1 MSTHTSFSIL
11 PLTPADAEAY
21 VALRR
26 EMLLD
31 SPRSFGASPGQD
43 KGSDVEHMRIAL
55 GQAEFAVIGAFGGV
69 TGASGVGEVGAH
81 DEKPSKLLAVAAVLR
96 EAPIKRRH
104 IAKIWGVYVT
114 PSARGRGLAKRVV
127 QGAIEAAR
135 SWGDANAGG
144 GQVGTRGVGGMGG
157 AVVRVEQVQLSVSE
171 TAPVAR
177 AVYES
182 LGFVTWGIEP
192 DALRVGDEGRG
203 AAERHMVLVLR
214 E

>member
-1 MSTHTSFSIL
+1 MSTHPSVSIL
-11 PLTPADAEAY
+11 PLTPAHAEAY

-43 KGSDVEHMRIAL
+43 KGSDLEHMRTAL
-55 GQAEFAVIGAFGGV
+55 GQPEFAVVGAFE
-69 TGASGVGEVGAH
+69 GVGGAGG
-81 DEKPSKLLAVAAVLR
+81 DGMRGANSPKLLAVAAVLR

-114 PSARGRGLAKRVV
+114 PSARGRGLAKLVV
-127 QGAIEAAR
+127 QGAIDAAR
-135 SWGDANAGG
+135 AWGEGDAQAGG
-144 GQVGTRGVGGMGG
+144 KQSVGNGGG
-157 AVVRVEQVQLSVSE
+157 VRVEQVQLSVSE

-192 DALRVGDEGRG
+192 DALRVGGDGRG
-203 AAERHMVLVLR
+203 EAERHMVLVLPR
-214 E
+214 

>member
-1 MSTHTSFSIL
+1 MSTPSSVSVL
-11 PLTPADAEAY
+11 PLTPAHAEAY

-43 KGSDVEHMRIAL
+43 KGSDVEHMRTAL
-55 GQAEFAVIGAFGGV
+55 GQPEFAVIGAFEGMAGAGGM
-69 TGASGVGEVGAH
+69 GELGTRGEH
-81 DEKPSKLLAVAAVLR
+81 SPKLVAVAAVLR

-144 GQVGTRGVGGMGG
+144 GQVGTRGVGEMGG
-157 AVVRVEQVQLSVSE
+157 AGVRVEQVQLSVSE

-192 DALRVGDEGRG
+192 DALRVVGDVRG

-214 E
+214 